1 MLYLV
6 LSILRF
12 GVPAHSDTG
21 YIITEKDR
29 IYGFA
34 GGYHFPHIRQ
44 AEF

>member
-12 GVPAHSDTG
+12 AHSDTG